1 MIAWALGTPREV
13 MVEQLTHFA
22 AAHELTA
29 AANDF
34 GGLCGVVNTVE
45 VPASADAGRLPT

>member
-22 AAHELTA
+22 AAHDLTA

-34 GGLCGVVNTVE
+34 GVLCGVVNAFE
-45 VPASADAGRLPT
+45 VPAPANADRLPV